1 MEATIR
7 KAISEKR
14 CIEINYDGGVRSVEP
29 HCYGLTK
36 AGNPAFRGFQSSGAS
51 SSGNPQAWKMF
62 ELSKILS
69 FNLLDEKFTTRDGY
83 KKGDKG
89 MSEIYCEI

>member
-1 MEATIR
+1 MDSKIR
-7 KAISEKR
+7 KAIAEKK
-14 CIEINYDGGVRSVEP
+14 CLEINYDGGKRTVEP
-29 HCYGLTK
+29 HCYGLTI
-36 AGNPAFRGFQSSGAS
+36 AGNPAFRGFQTSGAS

-69 FNLLDEKFTTRDGY
+69 LNIVEKSFTTRDGY